1 MTADKRRQE
10 RQNREELI
18 LIEVL
23 AATSDNVQD
32 NIMLE
37 CTTKDISAD
46 GLKIH
51 AQYPF
56 IVDTILELLI
66 SFESGGYKFLLT
78 GQVRW
83 SEKVSEKDHLAG
95 FDIIESE
102 HSDFM
107 VWRNMFTQD
116 AQ

>member
-1 MTADKRRQE
+1 MTSDKRRQE
-10 RQNREELI
+10 RQEREEVI
-18 LIEVL
+18 YIEVL
-23 AATSDNVQD
+23 DATSEGVQD

-37 CTTKDISAD
+37 CTTKDISPD

-56 IVDTILELLI
+56 IVDSILELLI

-83 SEKVSEKDHLAG
+83 SEKISEQDHLAG
-95 FDIIESE
+95 FEIIESE
-102 HSDFM
+102 HSDFL
-107 VWRNMFTQD
+107 VWRNMFS
-116 AQ
+116 AP